1 RPPDGGETIRV
12 ETNVIGPEYFDL
24 MRIPVVEGRAFTP
37 DDRRDAEAV
46 TVVNETLAR
55 RLWGVRSAVGRTL
68 PVLAPGGAVEGH
80 RVVGV
85 AREIRYG
92 SLAGGPRP
100 FAYLPAEQRYSE
112 RMTLLAAGD
121 PDDVVPPVRR
131 LVGELAPGLPIVE
144 ATTVAAFVDEDRLLA
159 RAAATVG
166 GVLAGLA
173 LVLAALGIYGTVA
186 FSVQR
191 RRPELGVRLA
201 MGAAPGRIFRQVI
214 GRGLALYGAAGLAGL
229 AAGLGAALLI
239 DDLLVGTS
247 AADPVALLGAP
258 ALLGLIVTLAML
270 GPARQ
275 AASLDPVDALREE

>member
-1 RPPDGGETIRV
+1 
-12 ETNVIGPEYFDL
+12 
-24 MRIPVVEGRAFTP
+24 
-37 DDRRDAEAV
+37 DRRGAEPV

-55 RLWGVRSAVGRTL
+55 RLWGMESAVGRAL
-68 PVLAPGGAVEGH
+68 PVLGPDGSVTDH

-85 AREIRYG
+85 AREIQYG
-92 SLAGGPRP
+92 SLAEGPRP

-121 PDDVVPPVRR
+121 PGEVVPPVRR
-131 LVGELAPGLPIVE
+131 VVGELAPGLPIVE
-144 ATTVAAFVDEDRLLA
+144 ATTVEAFVDEDRLLA

-166 GVLAGLA
+166 GVLGGLA
-173 LVLAALGIYGTVA
+173 LILAALGIYGTVA

-214 GRGLALYGAAGLAGL
+214 GRGLLLSGAAGLAGL
-229 AAGLGAALLI
+229 AAGLGAAALI

-258 ALLGLIVTLAML
+258 ALLGLIVTLALL

-275 AASLDPVDALREE
+275 AAALDPVEALREE